1 MKPQTLV
8 LVPAWIERALA
19 NANKSVADMVDG
31 KTLSSILSQ
40 DDLFF
45 YVMNSNAILSK
56 VAPALTAGFCPA
68 FPDDFIPKE
77 WRDDPVVWK
86 RYCDTQYVE
95 APSLFANVS
104 PDTDIPLEY
113 RDVPGAYTYE
123 VFELK
128 QGYLGVRMRAADKLQ
143 TPIKNEYDATYA
155 TLNLLNAY
163 YPFEE
168 LAQLSL
174 FKHFVKLCIKLQ

>member
-19 NANKSVADMVDG
+19 NANKSLSDMVDG

-45 YVMNSNAILSK
+45 YVMSSHAILNK
-56 VAPALTAGFCPA
+56 VAPALSAGFCPA
-68 FPDDFIPKE
+68 FPDDFIPQE
-77 WRDDPVVWK
+77 WRDNPVVWK

-95 APSLFANVS
+95 APSLFANVA
-104 PDTDIPLEY
+104 PDTDIPVDY
-113 RDVPGAYTYE
+113 RDTPESYTYE

-128 QGYLGVRMRAADKLQ
+128 EGYLGLRMKAADKLQ
-143 TPIKNEYDATYA
+143 SSTKNDYDATYA
-155 TLNLLNAY
+155 ALNLLNAY
-163 YPFEE
+163 YPFQE
-168 LAQLSL
+168 LAQLTV